1 MSRILKKLKNREK
14 IARHELREA
23 ADAILTAAGNE
34 RLTKK
39 FVPGERDL
47 VRKFRGQRL
56 ARYRKKTAESI
67 REQAERREK
76 IAVGLELYRL
86 ESKIIKKEQT

>member
-1 MSRILKKLKNREK
+1 MSRILTNGKIVKKSRALEK
-14 IARHELREA
+14 A

-39 FVPGERDL
+39 WVPGERDL
-47 VRKFRGQRL
+47 IFKVRDRRL

-67 REQAERREK
+67 RKQAELRQK
-76 IAVGLELYRL
+76 IAVGLELDRQS
-86 ESKIIKKEQT
+86 ESKLIKKEQT